1 MSFKA
6 VKTIDLATKQ
16 EVETEYSALSA
27 TEKRFHRK
35 NKKVTTLKSN
45 IDRVALRWSA

>member
-6 VKTIDLATKQ
+6 VKTIDLETKQ
-16 EVETEYSALSA
+16 EVTTEYNALSA

-35 NKKVTTLKSN
+35 SKKVTKLESN